1 MRSLGQ
7 IVQFLV
13 QPSWKNRS
21 IQNFISLFQQKCLST
36 CSTEFDIGLFFPRHG
51 TLYLMFSLLSTDAFC
66 SLSVLALP
74 EFFTHSVFSYVLDL
88 LWKSRLTS
96 VTSVKWPQQKI
107 GARKGK
113 NQSLWFSPL
122 NVFFLLILLVFYSLC
137 IVTDTD
143 KNKNNNLISLDFIN
157 LQIFLYF
164 YNFNDHKLNLTF
176 MLPAH

>member
-1 MRSLGQ
+1 M
-7 IVQFLV
+7 

-36 CSTEFDIGLFFPRHG
+36 CRIWYWLVFPQTRYPLPHVQFAFYRCFLFYFSFSTAWIFHSFSIQLRPWFAVEITINLSDI
-51 TLYLMFSLLSTDAFC
+51 C
-66 SLSVLALP
+66 
-74 EFFTHSVFSYVLDL
+74 E
-88 LWKSRLTS
+88 
-96 VTSVKWPQQKI
+96 VTSAKNWCK
-107 GARKGK
+107 KGK

-157 LQIFLYF
+157 LQIFLYL